1 MSVQMTLF
9 CSFQW
14 LYHIFFIHSSVVEN
28 LGHIYNT
35 ICKINSWWDPAIKRR
50 KLSLVLCGPEGWDGG
65 SKAQEGEDTY
75 THIADSLYRTAET
88 NTTLQSNYTPIK
100 LSKFI
105 SDFIFW
111 GEESQIYRVRHC
123 KNS

>member
-1 MSVQMTLF
+1 
-9 CSFQW
+9 
-14 LYHIFFIHSSVVEN
+14 
-28 LGHIYNT
+28 
-35 ICKINSWWDPAIKRR
+35 
-50 KLSLVLCGPEGWDGG
+50 VLCGPEGWDGG
-65 SKAQEGEDTY
+65 GKAQEGEDTY

-111 GEESQIYRVRHC
+111 GQESQIYRVRHC

>member
-1 MSVQMTLF
+1 M
-9 CSFQW
+9 
-14 LYHIFFIHSSVVEN
+14 
-28 LGHIYNT
+28 
-35 ICKINSWWDPAIKRR
+35 
-50 KLSLVLCGPEGWDGG
+50 LCDLEGWDGR
-65 SKAQEGEDTY
+65 SKDQEGEDTY

-105 SDFIFW
+105 SDFIFG
-111 GEESQIYRVRHC
+111 GEESQIYKVRHC